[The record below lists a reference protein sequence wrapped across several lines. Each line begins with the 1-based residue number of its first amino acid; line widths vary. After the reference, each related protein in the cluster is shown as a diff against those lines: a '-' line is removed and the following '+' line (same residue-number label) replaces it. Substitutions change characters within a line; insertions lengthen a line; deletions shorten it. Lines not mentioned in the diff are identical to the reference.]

1 MEQIIVYSYDPR
13 GMAIFEM
20 TCIKQKGEKDGGG
33 RHGASRELFI

>member
-1 MEQIIVYSYDPR
+1 MEQIIVYSYDPQ

-20 TCIKQKGEKDGGG
+20 TIKQKGEKDGGG